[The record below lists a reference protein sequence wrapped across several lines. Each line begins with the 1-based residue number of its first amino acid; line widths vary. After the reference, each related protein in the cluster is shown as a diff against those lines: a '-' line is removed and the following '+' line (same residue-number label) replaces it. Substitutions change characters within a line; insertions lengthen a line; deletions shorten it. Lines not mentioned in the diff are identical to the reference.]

1 MSYFLNY
8 LGLIALYI
16 LSILPSSWVRAFGD
30 FIGWL
35 AIRLPLKR
43 RKIVERNL
51 ELCFPE
57 LSNEQRNVLAKEHFK
72 LLGRSI
78 TERGV
83 LWLGKEKNIR
93 KLVKVE
99 SEINPTDGKPRI
111 YVGMHMVG
119 IEAGLIGLSIHL
131 RDLGVKKPITL
142 YVGMKNKFF
151 DSHIKKW
158 RERFGA
164 LMLLRKHNARELIR
178 EIKRGSFVLLS
189 PDMDLGVEDS
199 VFVPFFGIQTC
210 TVTSISRLAQMGGA
224 EVCPV
229 VTTLNPDGITY
240 TCRIGSA
247 WSNFPSKDLV
257 TDTTRMNQ
265 FFEEQIKP
273 RPAEYYWVHKR
284 FKHRPAGEPE
294 IY

>member
-1 MSYFLNY
+1 MKYLFNY
-8 LGLIALYI
+8 LGVGVLFL
-16 LSILPSSWVRAFGD
+16 LSILPNSWGRGFGSL
-30 FIGWL
+30 IGWL
-35 AIRLPLKR
+35 ANHLPIKR
-43 RKIVERNL
+43 RHVVYRNL

-57 LSNEQRNVLAKEHFK
+57 LSIKERDIIAKEHFK
-72 LLGRSI
+72 LLGRSFA
-78 TERGV
+78 ERGK
-83 LWLGKEKNIR
+83 LWLGNEKSIR
-93 KLVKVE
+93 ELVKIE
-99 SEINPTDGKPRI
+99 SEINPADGKPRV

-119 IEAGLIGLSIHL
+119 IEAGLIGLSIYL
-131 RDLGVKKPITL
+131 RDLGVKNPITL

-151 DSHIKKW
+151 DKHIKAW

-178 EIKRGSFVLLS
+178 EIRGGNFVLLS

-210 TVTSISRLAQMGGA
+210 TVTSISRLAQMGKA

-229 VTTLNPDGITY
+229 ITTLNPDGITY
-240 TCRIGSA
+240 TCRIGKA
-247 WSNFPSKDLV
+247 WDNFPSTDLIN
-257 TDTTRMNQ
+257 DTTRMSQ

-284 FKHRPAGEPE
+284 FKHRPLGEPE

>member
-1 MSYFLNY
+1 MGYLFNY
-8 LGLIALYI
+8 LGVGALYL
-16 LSILPSSWVRAFGD
+16 LSVLPNAWSRAFGT

-35 AIRLPLKR
+35 AIRLPIKR
-43 RKIVERNL
+43 RRVVQRNL

-57 LSNEQRNVLAKEHFK
+57 LSTEKRNSIAKEHFI

-78 TERGV
+78 AERGRV
-83 LWLGKEKNIR
+83 WFGSEKSIR
-93 KLVKVE
+93 KLVKIE
-99 SEINPTDGKPRI
+99 SEINPADGKPRI
-111 YVGMHMVG
+111 YVGMHMTG
-119 IEAGLIGLSIHL
+119 IEAGLIGLSIYL
-131 RDLGVKKPITL
+131 RDLGISKPITL

-151 DSHIKKW
+151 DKHIKIW

-178 EIKRGSFVLLS
+178 EIRRGSFVLLS

-210 TVTSISRLAQMGGA
+210 SVTSISRLAQMGGA

-240 TCRIGSA
+240 TCRIGSP
-247 WSNFPSKDLV
+247 WKNFPSNDLID
-257 TDTTRMNQ
+257 DTMRMNQ

-284 FKHRPAGEPE
+284 FKHRPEGEPE
-294 IY
+294 VY

>member
-1 MSYFLNY
+1 MGYFLNY
-8 LGLIALYI
+8 LGVGALYL
-16 LSILPSSWVRAFGD
+16 LSVLPNAWSRAFGT

-35 AIRLPLKR
+35 AIRLPIKR
-43 RKIVERNL
+43 RRVVQRNL

-57 LSNEQRNVLAKEHFK
+57 LSTEQRNSIAKEHFI

-78 TERGV
+78 AERGRV
-83 LWLGKEKNIR
+83 WFGSEKSIR
-93 KLVKVE
+93 KLVKIE
-99 SEINPTDGKPRI
+99 SKINPADGKPRI
-111 YVGMHMVG
+111 YVGMHMTG
-119 IEAGLIGLSIHL
+119 IEAGLIGLSIYL
-131 RDLGVKKPITL
+131 RDLGISKPITL

-151 DSHIKKW
+151 DKHIKIW

-178 EIKRGSFVLLS
+178 EIRRGSFVLLS

-240 TCRIGSA
+240 TCRIGSP
-247 WSNFPSKDLV
+247 WKNFPSNDLID
-257 TDTTRMNQ
+257 DTMRMNQ

-284 FKHRPAGEPE
+284 FKHRPEGEPE
-294 IY
+294 VY